1 MKTLRG
7 KQVLVTGAAAGIGL
21 ECARSFARQGANL
34 VISDVNAAALDDA
47 RREIAGLGVSCIAQA
62 CDVASEASVAA
73 LAAAAQSAVGP
84 IDVLVNNAGVAFL
97 GSFEETPIEQ
107 WRRILDVNVLGIVHC
122 IQAFLPAMRAAGGE
136 RKIVNVASLAGVA
149 PAPNMSA
156 YAASKHAVVGLSEVL
171 ALELHDTPISV
182 LVVCP
187 GIINT
192 TIVNVPGTTAP
203 GLSDAQL
210 EKLRRYYV
218 EHGCLPSV
226 VADGIVRAVLAD
238 DLYLF
243 VGPMAKP
250 AAVLARLS
258 RRLTRRVT
266 INDSYKSGYLA

>member
-1 MKTLRG
+1 MNTLHG

-34 VISDVNAAALDDA
+34 VLSDVNATALGGV
-47 RREIAGLGVSCIAQA
+47 RREIEGLGASCYAQA
-62 CDVASEASVAA
+62 CDVSSETSVAA
-73 LAAAAQSAVGP
+73 LAAATQSAVGP

-97 GSFEETPIEQ
+97 GSFEETPVKQ

-122 IQAFLPAMRAAGGE
+122 VQAFLPAMRAAGGE

-149 PAPNMSA
+149 PAPNLSA
-156 YAASKHAVVGLSEVL
+156 YAASKHAVIGLSEVL

-203 GLSDAQL
+203 GLGEVQL

-226 VADGIVRAVLAD
+226 VADGIVRSVLKD
-238 DLYLF
+238 DAYLF
-243 VGPMAKP
+243 VGPMARP
-250 AAVLARLS
+250 ASLLARLS
-258 RRLTRRVT
+258 RRLTRKVT
-266 INDSYKSGYLA
+266 ISDSRKSGYLP

>member
-1 MKTLRG
+1 MKTLQG
-7 KQVLVTGAAAGIGL
+7 KRVLITGAASGIGL
-21 ECARSFARQGANL
+21 ECARAFARRGANL
-34 VISDVNAAALDDA
+34 VISDINATALEGL
-47 RREIAGLGVSCIAQA
+47 RSEVIAMGVGCLAQP
-62 CDVASEASVAA
+62 CDVTSEESVAA
-73 LAAAAQSAVGP
+73 LAAAVHAEGP
-84 IDVLVNNAGVAFL
+84 LDVLVNNAGIAYL
-97 GSFEETPIEQ
+97 GSFEEMKLAW
-107 WRRILDVNVLGIVHC
+107 WRRTFDVNVLGVVHC
-122 IQAFLPAMRAAGGE
+122 TQAFLPAMRAAGGE

-171 ALELHDTPISV
+171 ALELHDSPVSV

-192 TIVNVPGTTAP
+192 AIVNVPGTTAP
-203 GLSDAQL
+203 GLGEAQL

-218 EHGCLPSV
+218 EHGCLPRV

-250 AAVLARLS
+250 ASVLARLS

-266 INDSYKSGYLA
+266 IADSRKSGYLP